1 MTVKELKERL
11 EDFDEDM
18 DVKIFC
24 GSLNEVTEEIYEDT
38 EDGCPVISY

>member
-1 MTVKELKERL
+1 MTVKELRERL
-11 EDFDEDM
+11 KDFDEDM

-24 GSLNEVTEEIYEDT
+24 GSINEVAEELFEDV